1 MRPVLCYSKQKGG
14 VIVKQVIVE
23 ADDFGLT
30 PAIAKTILALLD
42 QGVVTATNCMP
53 TMPGFQDSM
62 QLAEAAGR
70 TQMGIHLIIDRHL
83 PACSP
88 EQIASLVDERGY
100 LLAFD
105 QFTARLAIGEIN
117 LGELA
122 SELRQ
127 QIKLAQRFGVTIDH
141 ITTHKNFELLSPA
154 VFDVVSQLAQETGL
168 PLRHNLVAGEQPKLW
183 GMLKTRSITA
193 PTQTLGL
200 RHTADDLKTVAAAI
214 KALPEAGTLAL
225 ITHPGTPSSLLAQR
239 SSLNEDRSLDR
250 EWLVGPWQAYLA
262 AHTDVKISGYQRL

>member
-1 MRPVLCYSKQKGG
+1 M
-14 VIVKQVIVE
+14 KQVIVE

-53 TMPGFQDSM
+53 TMPGFQDAM
-62 QLAEAAGR
+62 QLAEAAGH
-70 TQMGIHLIIDRHL
+70 TQLGIHLIIDRHL
-83 PACSP
+83 PASSP
-88 EQIASLVDERGY
+88 EQIASLVDERGC

-183 GMLKTRSITA
+183 GMLKTRSIPA

-200 RHTADDLKTVAAAI
+200 RHHADDLATVGAAI

-239 SSLNEDRSLDR
+239 SSLNEDRALDR
-250 EWLVGPWQAYLA
+250 QWLVDPWQAYLA
-262 AHTDVKISGYQRL
+262 AHQGVKVVGYQRL